1 MARQKFALD
10 SELFGG
16 PGIEGGGPRS
26 GYLGRFFTKYVTP

>member
-16 PGIEGGGPRS
+16 PGIEGGGPEEWLF
-26 GYLGRFFTKYVTP
+26 GAVFY